1 MGKNK
6 IFSTLNVTLGLLAI
20 IAILLGIGVVTTPK
34 NNKVLN
40 ASKNTSSTVTMK
52 NNLSTLREIEDEDE
66 FIEYFTENNFEGDYE
81 DYIGLDLSDYYF
93 VNFDSNG
100 GTEVSA
106 QIIEE
111 GDRASKPSNPVRS
124 CYVFKGWYLD
134 GELYSFNDR
143 VYDDITLEAEWSY
156 NSSCSNQRTYTVKFD
171 SNGGTSVSSQTVVSG
186 KKAIEP
192 TDPRRSG
199 YEFEGWYY
207 NGNRYYFSNSVTK
220 NITLEAKW
228 SKVSNSSNKYNEDEF
243 TIKFDSNGG
252 TTVRTQYI
260 EYGDYVD
267 EPNDPT
273 RSGYYFDGWYLD
285 GELYD
290 FDDRVYDDFTLE
302 AEWTKKSTSNSS
314 NRYEDE
320 EYTVKFDSNGGSYV
334 YTQYVEYGDYVD
346 EPNDPTRSGYY
357 FDGWYLDGEL
367 YDFDDRVY
375 DDLVLE
381 AEWTKKSSSTS
392 SNRYEDEYTVKFDSN
407 GGNTIRTQYVEYGDY
422 VDMPNDPTRSGYY
435 FEGWYLDGEL
445 YDFNDRVYE
454 DLVLEAEWTKNYNY
468 NNNYCKKRTE
478 THYSISYVTAS
489 SGVKSYDWTIKLDDI
504 DAKSVRVTNIEYLSS
519 TNDYNEAYKYSYNK
533 QISMLNS
540 NREYE
545 MLIPSSTGLKNYSL
559 KKVNFYKYLETP
571 YYEHGYWNIDA
582 SIRIVDFMAT
592 NPYYSSKL
600 GEEIYFVP
608 FKFTIEYTEDC

>member
-40 ASKNTSSTVTMK
+40 ASKNTSSIVTMK
-52 NNLSTLREIEDEDE
+52 NNLSTLREIDDEDE

-93 VNFDSNG
+93 ITFDSNG
-100 GTEVSA
+100 GTEISS

-134 GELYSFNDR
+134 GELYNFNDR
-143 VYDDITLEAEWSY
+143 VYDDLVLEAKWSY

-290 FDDRVYDDFTLE
+290 FDDRVYDD
-302 AEWTKKSTSNSS
+302 
-314 NRYEDE
+314 
-320 EYTVKFDSNGGSYV
+320 
-334 YTQYVEYGDYVD
+334 
-346 EPNDPTRSGYY
+346 
-357 FDGWYLDGEL
+357 
-367 YDFDDRVY
+367 
-375 DDLVLE
+375 LVLE

-407 GGNTIRTQYVEYGDY
+407 GGTTIRTQYVEYGDY

-468 NNNYCKKRTE
+468 NSNYCKKRTE